1 MTMATSHDQDRY
13 LVARLTR
20 ESEVMGDFERG
31 DAVLTPVA
39 SGALRGTV
47 VGAARNQLGQPYGV
61 AVHFDAR
68 GDVRGVAAA
77 RLHRL
82 TAAA

>member
-61 AVHFDAR
+61 AVHFTAL
-68 GDVRGVAAA
+68 GAVRGVNAAQLQHLA
-77 RLHRL
+77 I
-82 TAAA
+82 AA